1 MKFSGQWQILHN
13 EDGELLERSVYT
25 SFSVDGPMLSLFDAM
40 LVSADKIGLRR
51 HELDFNLPIDNS
63 IDGNTKRFQENQL
76 VIYGYI
82 QPTAQFSTEL
92 ELTIGDKID
101 YVNDRLGDITALYGY
116 INYNVNKHLEFEFS
130 HTYSD
135 LEADNANV
143 FTENLT
149 ELRVS
154 YQFNI
159 YSYLK
164 LNVVYTDIDFNL
176 DNNPSAY
183 SIKDNNLSTQL
194 IYAYKI
200 NPQTVFY
207 LGYSDNS
214 YQDDRLKNLTR
225 DQRTIYSKIS
235 YAWLP

>member
-1 MKFSGQWQILHN
+1 
-13 EDGELLERSVYT
+13 
-25 SFSVDGPMLSLFDAM
+25 MLSVFDAK

-63 IDGNTKRFQENQL
+63 IDGNTKRFQENQF

-130 HTYSD
+130 HTYSN
-135 LEADNANV
+135 LEANNANV

-176 DNNPSAY
+176 DNNPSAH
-183 SIKDNNLSTQL
+183 SVKDDNFSTQL

-214 YQDDRLKNLTR
+214 YQDDKLKKLTR

>member
-1 MKFSGQWQILHN
+1 MKFAGQWQILHN
-13 EDGELLERSVYT
+13 ENNELLERSVSS
-25 SFSVDGPMLSLFDAM
+25 SFTIDGPMLSIFDIMVVA
-40 LVSADKIGLRR
+40 ADKVGLRA
-51 HELDFNLPIDNS
+51 HELDSRLPIDNS
-63 IDGNTKRFQENQL
+63 IDGNTKRFQENQA
-76 VIYGYI
+76 VIYGSM
-82 QPTAQFSTEL
+82 QPTAQLLTEL
-92 ELTIGDKID
+92 ELTLGDKID
-101 YVNDRLGDITALYGY
+101 YGNNRLGDYVALYAY
-116 INYNVNKHLEFEFS
+116 ISYNVNKHLEFEFS

-135 LEADNANV
+135 LDADNANV

-159 YSYLK
+159 NSYLK
-164 LNVVYTDIDFNL
+164 FNVVYTDIDFNL
-176 DNNPSAY
+176 DNNSTAY
-183 SIKDNNLSTQL
+183 TAKDNTLSTQL

-214 YQDDRLKNLTR
+214 YQDDRLKSLER
-225 DQRTIYSKIS
+225 GQRTIYSKIS